1 MRKVHSFFLY
11 VLFMIISPN
20 ETAAGASL
28 SSSSSKVL
36 QSFLVYKL
44 LENNKIPLIQT
55 IPSSSSSSSSS
66 SSLRMK
72 RSLCLLTKL
81 HGGVNRSFRPDP
93 LYEDRIRGELYEEI
107 RYDQNRYKR
116 LLLRVSKH
124 MLRFGLQLLPL
135 VLPEH
140 RIPFGSAKKWSKHTE
155 FAFKMAFLV
164 SLYDAFWSS
173 SSSLYVYICFSVM
186 FSVLS
191 MVGVHKIPLLPI
203 NTSLT
208 FTVTHLM
215 VLMAMLFIRYSLHEK
230 DAVYQFTRNLKNNY
244 V

>member
-1 MRKVHSFFLY
+1 ML
-11 VLFMIISPN
+11 ISSN
-20 ETAAGASL
+20 ETDASL
-28 SSSSSKVL
+28 SSSPTIPR
-36 QSFLVYKL
+36 SFRIHKSV
-44 LENNKIPLIQT
+44 EDNQTPLIQT
-55 IPSSSSSSSSS
+55 TP

-72 RSLCLLTKL
+72 RSLRLLTKL
-81 HGGVNRSFRPDP
+81 HGGVNRSYQPDP

-135 VLPEH
+135 MLPEH
-140 RIPFGSAKKWSKHTE
+140 KIPFGSAKKWSKHTE

-173 SSSLYVYICFSVM
+173 SSSLYVYICFSLM

-203 NTSLT
+203 HTSLT
-208 FTVTHLM
+208 FTVTHL
-215 VLMAMLFIRYSLHEK
+215 VALMAMLFIRYSLHEK
-230 DAVYQFTRNLKNNY
+230 DAVYQFSRNLKNNY

>member
-11 VLFMIISPN
+11 VLFMMISPN
-20 ETAAGASL
+20 ETAGASL

-44 LENNKIPLIQT
+44 LENNKISLIQT
-55 IPSSSSSSSSS
+55 IPS

-81 HGGVNRSFRPDP
+81 HGGVNRSFQPDP

-116 LLLRVSKH
+116 LFLRVSKH

-230 DAVYQFTRNLKNNY
+230 DAVYQFSRNLKNNY